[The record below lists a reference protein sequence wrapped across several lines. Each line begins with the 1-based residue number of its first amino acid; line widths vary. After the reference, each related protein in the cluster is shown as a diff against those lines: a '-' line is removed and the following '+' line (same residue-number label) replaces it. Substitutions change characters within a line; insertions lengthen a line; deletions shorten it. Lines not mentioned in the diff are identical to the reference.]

1 MVNVTPPIQ
10 TVEVTLTAKF
20 TATVTGLGPFI
31 YQWQKGDEMLT
42 DETKSTYTVYNASHE
57 DQNYYRC
64 LVNNNFGDYTV
75 SNRVWLQ
82 ITSMYVALHFS
93 TVVLE

>member
-10 TVEVTLTAKF
+10 TVEVTFTAKF
-20 TATVTGLGPFI
+20 TAIVTGLGPFT
-31 YQWQKGDEMLT
+31 YQWQKGDEILT

-82 ITSMYVALHFS
+82 ITSMYVAMHFS
-93 TVVLE
+93 TIVLE